1 MQPDKPP
8 RPMPD
13 DDPSR
18 CDSTTRFA
26 ATSQNILR
34 RVSSLIGAVSCW
46 WMAYA
51 IYRASHLKQAGVYG
65 IPIEVLFFLEFILV
79 HAGSIP
85 MIATYKEP
93 KSTKII
99 TVSLVSAIYV
109 TFIATAAV
117 KFHNPKLLLTFAG
130 IMIPRWTGLFTDSDA
145 ARRLQISRSMESI
158 LAFIVSIIPT
168 LLSVN
173 VVFTHPL
180 FIYFALM
187 GLLEATS
194 PIRRKNLDQSQRMGC
209 FIAIFTVAVV
219 VVIIVKGIYDSIFH

>member
-8 RPMPD
+8 QPMPD
-13 DDPSR
+13 DIRSR
-18 CDSTTRFA
+18 QDSTARFA
-26 ATSQNILR
+26 TTFQNILHW
-34 RVSSLIGAVSCW
+34 VFSLIGAVSCW
-46 WMAYA
+46 WMACA
-51 IYRASHLKQAGVYG
+51 IYRASCLKQAEVYG
-65 IPIEVLFFLEFILV
+65 IPGNLLFLLEFILI

-85 MIATYKEP
+85 MIAASKEA

-117 KFHNPKLLLTFAG
+117 RFHNLKLVLTFAG

-145 ARRLQISRSMESI
+145 ARRQQIGRSMESI
-158 LAFIVSIIPT
+158 LAFIVAIIPT
-168 LLSVN
+168 MLGIN
-173 VVFTHPL
+173 VVFTDPL
-180 FIYFALM
+180 IIYFTLM

-194 PIRRKNLDQSQRMGC
+194 PMRRKSLDQSQRMGC
-209 FIAIFTVAVV
+209 FIGIFTVAAV